1 MAGGVSRKISAAS
14 ARAHTRRAKKS
25 SSSPISS
32 GLLRNIAVLLFFG
45 FLAWGYQAIQP
56 PAPKICG
63 SPDGPPITAPRIKLR
78 DGRYLA
84 YKEQGVPKDSAKYKI
99 IYVHSFRSCR
109 HDVAIANTISPD
121 IIDNLGIY
129 ILSFDKSGYG
139 ESDPNPNRTPK
150 TIAYDIEELADQL
163 ELGSKFYVVGFSM
176 GGQAV
181 WSCLKYIPNRLAGAA
196 LLAPVV
202 NYWWP
207 GFPANLTNEAFYQQF
222 RQDQWTV
229 RVAHYTP
236 WLTYWW
242 NTQKWF
248 PSSSVVAA
256 NPEILSRQ
264 DKELLSK
271 KVGRN
276 ECEDALSKPKIEQ
289 WCKGNENALRDLG
302 NLLNI
307 SQVKEIIKGETKLVV
322 MMGEEKFPMKNS
334 LLPFAML
341 LLGEKWK
348 EEGSSEEVWKGLANQ
363 QGEYESIH
371 KDANVGFGKWEF
383 SPLDLENPFPGNE
396 GSVHLWHGDE
406 DKIVPVTLLRYIAKQ
421 LPWIH
426 YHEIAGAGHSFPYAD
441 GMSESIIKTLL
452 LNHK

>member
-63 SPDGPPITAPRIKLR
+63 SPEGPPITAPRIKLR

-84 YKEQGVPKDSAKYKI
+84 YKEHGVPKDSAKYKI
-99 IYVHSFRSCR
+99 IYIHSFCSCR
-109 HDVAIANTISPD
+109 HNAIIANTISPD

-129 ILSFDKSGYG
+129 ILSFDRSGYG

-181 WSCLKYIPNRLAGAA
+181 WSCLNYIPNRLAGAA

-207 GFPANLTNEAFYQQF
+207 GLPANLTNEAFYQQF

-242 NTQKWF
+242 NTQRWF
-248 PSSSVVAA
+248 PSSSIIAG
-256 NPEILSRQ
+256 NPEVLSRQ

-271 KVGRN
+271 QVGRE
-276 ECEDALSKPKIEQ
+276 ECE
-289 WCKGNENALRDLG
+289 
-302 NLLNI
+302 
-307 SQVKEIIKGETKLVV
+307 LV
-322 MMGEEKFPMKNS
+322 FS
-334 LLPFAML
+334 
-341 LLGEKWK
+341 
-348 EEGSSEEVWKGLANQ
+348 Q

-371 KDANVGFGKWEF
+371 KDTNVGFGRWEF

-406 DKIVPVTLLRYIAKQ
+406 DKLVPVTLQRYIAKQ
-421 LPWIH
+421 LSWIH
-426 YHEIAGAGHSFPYAD
+426 YHEIAGAGHRFPYAD
-441 GMSESIIKTLL
+441 GMSESIIKALL
-452 LNHK
+452 LNNK

>member
-1 MAGGVSRKISAAS
+1 MAGGVNRKISAAS
-14 ARAHTRRAKKS
+14 ARAHTRRAKRS

-32 GLLRNIAVLLFFG
+32 GLLRNIALLLFFG

-84 YKEQGVPKDSAKYKI
+84 YKEHGVPKDSAKYKV
-99 IYVHSFRSCR
+99 IYVHSFGSCR
-109 HDVAIANTISPD
+109 HNAIVANTISPD
-121 IIDNLGIY
+121 IIENLGIY
-129 ILSFDKSGYG
+129 ILSFDRSGYG

-150 TIAYDIEELADQL
+150 TIAHDIEELADQL
-163 ELGSKFYVVGFSM
+163 GLGSKFYVVGFSM

-181 WSCLKYIPNRLAGAA
+181 WSCLKYIPNRLAGTA

-202 NYWWP
+202 NYWWS
-207 GFPANLTNEAFYQQF
+207 GLPANLTNEAFYQQF
-222 RQDQWTV
+222 RRDQWAV

-236 WLTYWW
+236 WLTHWW
-242 NTQKWF
+242 NTQRWF
-248 PSSSVVAA
+248 PSSSIIAGS
-256 NPEILSRQ
+256 PEIRSRQ
-264 DKELLSK
+264 DKELQSK
-271 KVGRN
+271 QVGSK
-276 ECEDALSKPKIEQ
+276 ECELIFS
-289 WCKGNENALRDLG
+289 
-302 NLLNI
+302 
-307 SQVKEIIKGETKLVV
+307 
-322 MMGEEKFPMKNS
+322 
-334 LLPFAML
+334 
-341 LLGEKWK
+341 
-348 EEGSSEEVWKGLANQ
+348 Q

-371 KDANVGFGKWEF
+371 RDMNIGFGKWEF

-406 DKIVPVTLLRYIAKQ
+406 DKIVPVTLQRYIAKQ

-426 YHEIAGAGHSFPYAD
+426 YHEVAGAGHSFPYAD
-441 GMSESIIKTLL
+441 GMSESIIKAL

>member
-1 MAGGVSRKISAAS
+1 MAGGVNRKISAAS
-14 ARAHTRRAKKS
+14 ARAHTRKAKRS
-25 SSSPISS
+25 NSSPISS
-32 GLLRNIAVLLFFG
+32 AGLLRNIAVLLFFG

-63 SPDGPPITAPRIKLR
+63 SPEGPPITAPRIKLR

-84 YKEQGVPKDSAKYKI
+84 YKEHGVPKDSAKYKI

-109 HDVAIANTISPD
+109 HNAIVANTISQD
-121 IIDNLGIY
+121 LIENLGIY
-129 ILSFDKSGYG
+129 ILSFDRSGYG

-150 TIAYDIEELADQL
+150 TIASDIEELADQL
-163 ELGSKFYVVGFSM
+163 ELGSKFYVIGFSM

-207 GFPANLTNEAFYQQF
+207 GLPANLTNEAFYQQF
-222 RQDQWTV
+222 RQDQWTL

-242 NTQKWF
+242 NTQRWF
-248 PSSSVVAA
+248 PSSSIIAA
-256 NPEILSRQ
+256 SPNILSRQ

-271 KVGRN
+271 QVGRK
-276 ECEDALSKPKIEQ
+276 ECELIFK
-289 WCKGNENALRDLG
+289 
-302 NLLNI
+302 
-307 SQVKEIIKGETKLVV
+307 
-322 MMGEEKFPMKNS
+322 
-334 LLPFAML
+334 
-341 LLGEKWK
+341 
-348 EEGSSEEVWKGLANQ
+348 Q

-371 KDANVGFGKWEF
+371 RDVNVGFGKWEF
-383 SPLDLENPFPGNE
+383 SPLDLENPFPENE

-406 DKIVPVTLLRYIAKQ
+406 DKIVPVTLQRYIAKQ

-426 YHEIAGAGHSFPYAD
+426 YHEIAGAGHNAYAD
-441 GMSESIIKTLL
+441 GMSESIIKALL
-452 LNHK
+452 LNQK